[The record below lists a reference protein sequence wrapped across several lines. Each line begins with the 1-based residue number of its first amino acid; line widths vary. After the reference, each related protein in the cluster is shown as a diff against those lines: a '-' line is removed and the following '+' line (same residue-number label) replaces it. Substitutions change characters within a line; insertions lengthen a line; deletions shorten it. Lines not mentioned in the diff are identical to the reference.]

1 MSSDP
6 VGDKSGGATPSARQ
20 PSTMHSPAPTKRR
33 KFLFFDF
40 IEKPTEWLIRI
51 CGWSSIIG
59 ILAIFV
65 FIFREA
71 APLVPKLD
79 WWHFFTSSRWIPNP
93 APGNPA
99 SFGALGLIVG
109 TLAVTGVSLLIAVPV
124 GLGAAVYISEFAKG
138 KTKETLKIVIELLAA
153 IPSIV
158 WGFIGLMVLGPIIK
172 DIFTAPIQPVWGII
186 VRLLLALALTV
197 GVALFGNRTVWAGM
211 TGFPRTVVTSMVA
224 TVVFFAAFI
233 GFGYMAS
240 TGDPF
245 VQKTLSGFWSQTMV
259 TLHFATA
266 PTGAAQGT
274 NLLTAGIILALMS
287 VPVIVSLAE
296 DALRAVPD
304 SYREASLALGAN
316 PWETTRRVLFPAAR
330 NGLLAAC
337 LLGMGRAVGE
347 TMAVWL
353 ASGHSNR
360 IPEAVTDPVRTLT
373 ATIAAEMG
381 EAVHGDSHYQVLFI
395 LGIVLFVV
403 TCSINVASDLIVK
416 GVKKSNKA

>member
-1 MSSDP
+1 MSRP
-6 VGDKSGGATPSARQ
+6 VGNHPGGAVSSSKAPH
-20 PSTMHSPAPTKRR
+20 TMPETAPVTRR
-33 KFLFFDF
+33 KFSFLDA
-40 IEKPTEWLIRI
+40 IEKPFEWLIRI

-59 ILAIFV
+59 IIAIFL
-65 FIFREA
+65 FIFKEA
-71 APLVPKLD
+71 WPMIPKLD
-79 WWHFFTSSRWIPNP
+79 WWTFFTSSRWIPNP

-109 TLAVTGVSLLIAVPV
+109 TLSVTGISLLIAVPV

-138 KTKETLKIVIELLAA
+138 KTKETLKVIIELLAA

-158 WGFIGLMVLGPIIK
+158 WGFIGLMVLGPLLK
-172 DIFTAPIQPVWGII
+172 DMFTAPIQPVWGII
-186 VRLLLALALTV
+186 VRLLLAILATM
-197 GVALFGNRTVWAGM
+197 AIAMIGNRMIWKNLRGFSRATAATILPTVA
-211 TGFPRTVVTSMVA
+211 
-224 TVVFFAAFI
+224 FFVAFI
-233 GFGYMAS
+233 GFGYIAS
-240 TGDPF
+240 TSDPF
-245 VQKTLSGFWSQTMV
+245 VQTTLSGFWSQTMM
-259 TLHFATA
+259 TLHFASA

-274 NLLTAGIILALMS
+274 NLLTGGIILALMS

-304 SYREASLALGAN
+304 SFREASLALGAN
-316 PWETTRRVLFPAAR
+316 PWETVRRVLFPAAR

-347 TMAVWL
+347 TMAVLL

-360 IPEAVTDPVRTLT
+360 IPESMTDPVRTMT

-381 EAVHGDSHYQVLFI
+381 EAVHGSEHYQMLFI

-403 TCSINVASDLIVK
+403 TCAINVASDLIVK
-416 GVKKSNKA
+416 GVKKANKA